1 MKRII
6 RLTESDLARIVRRVI
21 KENEETFKLSAGMV
35 GTGYMSDTAE
45 GKTYKVNNVKYLE
58 NGVIEVE
65 FINKRG
71 QKEYGY
77 YEPKDAYKGNKKC
90 FRREGEG
97 AARATNPTP
106 GLDGLSDFGCL
117 EFQKI

>member
-21 KENEETFKLSAGMV
+21 KEQEETFKLRPGMV

-45 GKTYKVNNVKYLE
+45 GKTYKVNNVKDLN

-106 GLDGLSDFGCL
+106 GLDGLGDFGCL
-117 EFQKI
+117 EF